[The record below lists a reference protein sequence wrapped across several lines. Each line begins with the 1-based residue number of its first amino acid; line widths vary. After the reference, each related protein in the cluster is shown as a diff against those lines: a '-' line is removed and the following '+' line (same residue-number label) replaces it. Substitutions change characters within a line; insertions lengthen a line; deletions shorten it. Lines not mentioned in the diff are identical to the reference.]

1 MRLSES
7 DVGVGLMWSSEFHK
21 WNTKDKG
28 RRTCLCCGL
37 TLREIHK
44 LEKGKRDKVKENELE
59 SNFWIALLDTFEQD
73 IDNDGYW
80 HGPQCRRCS
89 GAPQS
94 VGEMFLA
101 KFSEGQWLCNKCY
114 ARSPEDTKGRWVYM
128 PVDEEDEH
136 EHLPSVFH

>member
-1 MRLSES
+1 
-7 DVGVGLMWSSEFHK
+7 MWSSEFHQWK
-21 WNTKDKG
+21 TKVKG

-59 SNFWIALLDTFEQD
+59 SNFWIALFDTFEQD
-73 IDNDGYW
+73 VDDEGYW
-80 HGPQCRRCS
+80 HGPQCRRCA

-128 PVDEEDEH
+128 PVDEEDAD
-136 EHLPSVFH
+136 EHLPIVL

>member
-1 MRLSES
+1 MRLSEP
-7 DVGVGLMWSSEFHK
+7 DAGDGLMWSSEFHK
-21 WNTKDKG
+21 WSTKGK
-28 RRTCLCCGL
+28 RTCLCCGL

-59 SNFWIALLDTFEQD
+59 SNFWIALFDTFEQD
-73 IDNDGYW
+73 VDDDGYW
-80 HGPQCRRCS
+80 HGPQCRRCA

-114 ARSPEDTKGRWVYM
+114 ARAPEDTKGRWVYM
-128 PVDEEDEH
+128 PVDEEDAD
-136 EHLPSVFH
+136 EHLPIVL

>member
-1 MRLSES
+1 MEYHL
-7 DVGVGLMWSSEFHK
+7 WS
-21 WNTKDKG
+21 KG
-28 RRTCLCCGL
+28 KKKCDCCGL
-37 TLREIHK
+37 TLRQIHA
-44 LEKGKRDKVKENELE
+44 EEAAKRAIVATNEMH
-59 SNFWIALLDTFEQD
+59 SNFWIAMLDVFEQD
-73 IDNDGYW
+73 VDDEGYW

-128 PVDEEDEH
+128 PVADEEDADEY
-136 EHLPSVFH
+136 LSNMFH